1 MSIDERLNKDLEGFE
16 KTEEYRDLS
25 VQEVIEIDEPESP
38 TKFHAKIKYPK
49 YLRAFYLFLDEM
61 DENGIVH
68 MTQQELADKLS
79 VSRTTVNN
87 YLNFLRDL
95 GYIKQEEGRL
105 SRYIVTVEGILSRG
119 EERKGL
125 VFFENMKQ
133 GGHKLPDNFDF
144 EYDYRLYKVMK
155 NQGYIWKEFEN
166 ENRTELILLKEI
178 KDANEVLN
186 NVVERKS
193 DMTETEKFIV
203 GTIANC
209 INEAHNLEKQSKENS
224 MTEKEKGI
232 VHTIDN
238 CLNKVNSVMQKKKVE
253 QIAFLAKYSYCTECG
268 KKIKNE
274 WKFCKYCGSKVDND
288 IFEPN
293 EDLLKKVQN
302 IEGSEKAVLL
312 NSYPFQ
318 HRNVDLNTDDIV

>member
-105 SRYIVTVEGILSRG
+105 SRYIVTIEGILSRASG
-119 EERKGL
+119 VRAAGRE
-125 VFFENMKQ
+125 
-133 GGHKLPDNFDF
+133 
-144 EYDYRLYKVMK
+144 
-155 NQGYIWKEFEN
+155 
-166 ENRTELILLKEI
+166 
-178 KDANEVLN
+178 
-186 NVVERKS
+186 
-193 DMTETEKFIV
+193 
-203 GTIANC
+203 
-209 INEAHNLEKQSKENS
+209 
-224 MTEKEKGI
+224 
-232 VHTIDN
+232 
-238 CLNKVNSVMQKKKVE
+238 
-253 QIAFLAKYSYCTECG
+253 
-268 KKIKNE
+268 E
-274 WKFCKYCGSKVDND
+274 WKTSDR
-288 IFEPN
+288 
-293 EDLLKKVQN
+293 L
-302 IEGSEKAVLL
+302 
-312 NSYPFQ
+312 
-318 HRNVDLNTDDIV
+318 